1 MERRGISNSL
11 ERTSI
16 TLISHILKI
25 GPKITITPENN
36 KRLLVIEWDVLRI
49 NVSYIFQIDMREYF
63 INIIK

>member
-36 KRLLVIEWDVLRI
+36 KRLLVIE
-49 NVSYIFQIDMREYF
+49 
-63 INIIK
+63 